1 MSMSD
6 DLFGDFRDDSIL
18 EHLDDEMESTRFPSL
33 LPELNVLLRQELTRL
48 GYVPRHS
55 VELVAAICS
64 RIGGMQL
71 YFPRGQVLEQLVRD
85 MHIWRDFKGDNIPE
99 LVERYRVT
107 HKTVYKAIKRMR
119 RLEVQKRQYGLF
131 DRE

>member
-18 EHLDDEMESTRFPSL
+18 DHLDDEMESTRFPSL
-33 LPELNVLLRQELTRL
+33 LSELNVLLRQELTRL
-48 GYVPRHS
+48 GYDPRHS

-71 YFPRGQVLEQLVRD
+71 YSWSG
-85 MHIWRDFKGDNIPE
+85 ICI
-99 LVERYRVT
+99 
-107 HKTVYKAIKRMR
+107 
-119 RLEVQKRQYGLF
+119 YGEISKVITSLS
-131 DRE
+131 

>member
-33 LPELNVLLRQELTRL
+33 LSELNVLLRQELTRL
-48 GYVPRHS
+48 GYDPRHS

-71 YFPRGQVLEQLVRD
+71 YFPRGYIHHILSITFLIAHGCLELNKLR
-85 MHIWRDFKGDNIPE
+85 
-99 LVERYRVT
+99 
-107 HKTVYKAIKRMR
+107 
-119 RLEVQKRQYGLF
+119 
-131 DRE
+131 